1 MMGVKITDLGDG
13 NELFEYD
20 SGSSYVRGKG
30 GLHQW
35 LTSSG
40 GGKPKDLA
48 GTSGGMKASADH
60 RKWIAQAQ
68 ASDGKLGPG
77 WNAETGAWE
86 GSLTPGTTPTAG
98 TGGGYSS
105 GGGGYSGGGG
115 GYSGG
120 DMGGG
125 LVGQIAD
132 AYSQPLDFSSLPGLS
147 GVSGPSQSV
156 DFTDAFDPRFQNV
169 NFLDPFDSR
178 LQGVSFGGGTQGV
191 DFSGGGP
198 SVATLDW
205 NEPSGNPGGSGGGKG
220 GQAMAPPPM
229 MQQPPM
235 QQAPPMQGGGKGAG
249 KGGAAAQPQPFG
261 RLYG

>member
-1 MMGVKITDLGDG
+1 MATRRASNVKYTNLDDG
-13 NELFEYD
+13 SELREFD
-20 SGSSYVRGKG
+20 SGSAYAVLPGGRRVWVRQSPAAVKQAKEPGFSSAVVDDADEILARFSGTPSVRGG
-30 GLHQW
+30 TTGTTGTGSVAP
-35 LTSSG
+35 TSSG
-40 GGKPKDLA
+40 RQ
-48 GTSGGMKASADH
+48 S
-60 RKWIAQAQ
+60 
-68 ASDGKLGPG
+68 
-77 WNAETGAWE
+77 
-86 GSLTPGTTPTAG
+86 
-98 TGGGYSS
+98 YSS

-115 GYSGG
+115 GFSGA
-120 DMGGG
+120 GGG

-147 GVSGPSQSV
+147 GVSAPSQSV

-235 QQAPPMQGGGKGAG
+235 QQALPMQGGGKGAG
-249 KGGAAAQPQPFG
+249 KGGMAAQPQPFG

>member
-1 MMGVKITDLGDG
+1 MAVKRTYLDDG
-13 NELFEYD
+13 SELREYD
-20 SGSSYVRGKG
+20 TGSAYAVLPDGRREWVRQGEWGKKVSKQPG
-30 GLHQW
+30 FK
-35 LTSSG
+35 SAVVDDAEDIISRF
-40 GGKPKDLA
+40 
-48 GTSGGMKASADH
+48 KAA
-60 RKWIAQAQ
+60 
-68 ASDGKLGPG
+68 
-77 WNAETGAWE
+77 
-86 GSLTPGTTPTAG
+86 
-98 TGGGYSS
+98 GGGYGYSAPSGGTTGTTGTGSVAPSS
-105 GGGGYSGGGG
+105 GGGYSGGGG

-147 GVSGPSQSV
+147 GVSAPSQSV

>member
-1 MMGVKITDLGDG
+1 MARKTRVVDGVTQRYDPFSTEAARTVNKDAGDIWNTVIDENAIG
-13 NELFEYD
+13 RVPTGWTRAINEQDVARANQYRAKQA
-20 SGSSYVRGKG
+20 GRTAPTAPTPAPTPAPAPSY
-30 GLHQW
+30 
-35 LTSSG
+35 G
-40 GGKPKDLA
+40 GGM
-48 GTSGGMKASADH
+48 SG
-60 RKWIAQAQ
+60 
-68 ASDGKLGPG
+68 
-77 WNAETGAWE
+77 
-86 GSLTPGTTPTAG
+86 
-98 TGGGYSS
+98 
-105 GGGGYSGGGG
+105 
-115 GYSGG
+115 
-120 DMGGG
+120 MGGG
-125 LVGQIAD
+125 LMGQIAD
-132 AYSQPLDFSSLPGLS
+132 AYSQPLDFSGLPGLS
-147 GVSGPSQSV
+147 GISGPSQGV
-156 DFTDAFDPRFQNV
+156 DFTNAFDPRFQNV

-178 LQGVSFGGGTQGV
+178 LQGVSFGGGSQGV

>member
-1 MMGVKITDLGDG
+1 MAEYKSRSITDEYGNRVSLRPDG
-13 NELFEYD
+13 TV
-20 SGSSYVRGKG
+20 S
-30 GLHQW
+30 
-35 LTSSG
+35 
-40 GGKPKDLA
+40 
-48 GTSGGMKASADH
+48 
-60 RKWIAQAQ
+60 
-68 ASDGKLGPG
+68 
-77 WNAETGAWE
+77 WNI
-86 GSLTPGTTPTAG
+86 
-98 TGGGYSS
+98 
-105 GGGGYSGGGG
+105 GGGG
-115 GYSGG
+115 GVTKAKGLAERAKYGAVGADTPEAEFERLAARMGRATEKGIKPSGLWSSRSTAPTAPTPAPTPAPAPSYGGGFSGG
-120 DMGGG
+120 GMGG
-125 LVGQIAD
+125 LMGQIAD

-205 NEPSGNPGGSGGGKG
+205 NEPSGNPGGPGGGKG

>member
-1 MMGVKITDLGDG
+1 MARKTRVVDGVTQRYDPASTAAVRTINKDAREIWNTIIDENSLGYTPSG
-13 NELFEYD
+13 WTRAINEQDVANANL
-20 SGSSYVRGKG
+20 SRARK
-30 GLHQW
+30 
-35 LTSSG
+35 
-40 GGKPKDLA
+40 A
-48 GTSGGMKASADH
+48 G
-60 RKWIAQAQ
+60 Q
-68 ASDGKLGPG
+68 ASR
-77 WNAETGAWE
+77 
-86 GSLTPGTTPTAG
+86 PTAP
-98 TGGGYSS
+98 TPAPSY
-105 GGGGYSGGGG
+105 GGGGSS
-115 GYSGG
+115 YSGG
-120 DMGGG
+120 DMGGMGGG
-125 LVGQIAD
+125 LMGQIAD

-249 KGGAAAQPQPFG
+249 KGGMAAQPQPFG